1 MTLEKQSDISI
12 SIRLIHWNAKGVR
25 KQMSEINKEYE
36 VAQEDAFLQ
45 ETPQPVEDDLNAKK
59 TKGNKSKKKKR
70 IIIGVVLLAV
80 ILLIIAW
87 SRRGG
92 GETEEVTIMTEF
104 STRGSI
110 SSVIEG
116 NGLAKAKDNDVLTVV
131 TSGTVLD
138 VFVQEGEYVEEG
150 TMLYMID
157 SPAGDEAVDE
167 AKRDVDGYENQLEE
181 LYEAKEN
188 LNVKAEF
195 TGKLLKTADLDV
207 GDYVSNGTELA
218 VLVDDSQM
226 RLKQYY
232 SYAYENDIY
241 VGQTAVI
248 SVPGVM
254 QQIDGTV
261 TEVVKVERI
270 SPEGGKLFCVEF
282 LVNNPGTL
290 IPELKATA
298 VLYTDDEEM
307 ITPYEQGELA
317 YKESKQIVAKV
328 SGDIEVNNMR
338 DYLKVSAGELLVRIG
353 GNDNDNDIFEME
365 KNLEK
370 AREDLKDAEENRD
383 KLNPTAKIAGRVVG
397 LNVSVGDEVSANT
410 NILTI
415 IDTSEIVVDAK
426 IDERNL
432 SYIQVGMPVEVDQWG
447 NIAMGVVDFVSLEGS
462 YENGMATFPAKILVE
477 NSEGILNS
485 DVGITYRIN
494 ASQSDDCIIVPNQCV
509 KSVAHPESGE
519 TMSVVFIKTQSMPE
533 NAIVIDGTSL
543 GVPETGY
550 YAVPVKTGIADKFN
564 VEITEGLEE
573 DVEVFSQVIRQNEG
587 MMW

>member
-1 MTLEKQSDISI
+1 
-12 SIRLIHWNAKGVR
+12 
-25 KQMSEINKEYE
+25 MSEINKEYE

-328 SGDIEVNNMR
+328 SGDIEVNNLR